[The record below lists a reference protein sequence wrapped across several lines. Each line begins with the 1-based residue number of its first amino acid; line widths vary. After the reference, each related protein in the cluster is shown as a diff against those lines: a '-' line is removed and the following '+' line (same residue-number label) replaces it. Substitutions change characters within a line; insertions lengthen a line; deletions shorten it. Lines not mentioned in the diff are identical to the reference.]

1 MTETNL
7 PTKQTTN
14 MRYMMIVKLTED
26 SEVRRNY
33 EAGKPPSPELM
44 EAVGKLCEKMTADAT
59 LLDTGGLLPFAKGAR
74 IRATNGKLSVTDG
87 PFIESKEV
95 IGGYAILRANSREE
109 AIQMGKDFLQIH
121 LDVLGAAYEA
131 EMEVREMSEAPEHS
145 PEHTVCTASNQS
157 A

>member
-1 MTETNL
+1 
-7 PTKQTTN
+7 

-44 EAVGKLCEKMTADAT
+44 EAVGKLCEKMTADAA
-59 LLDTGGLLPFAKGAR
+59 LLGTGGLLPLAKGAR
-74 IRATNGKLSVTDG
+74 IRAANGKLSVTDG

-109 AIQMGKDFLQIH
+109 AIKMGQDFMQIH
-121 LDVLGAAYEA
+121 IDILGSGYEA

-145 PEHTVCTASNQS
+145 PQHVQCQTVTD
-157 A
+157 

>member
-1 MTETNL
+1 
-7 PTKQTTN
+7 

-26 SEVRRNY
+26 SELRRNY

-44 EAVGKLCEKMTADAT
+44 AAVGKLCEKMTADAT
-59 LLDTGGLLPFAKGAR
+59 LLDTGGLLPHAKGAL
-74 IRATNGKLSVTDG
+74 IRAAKGKLSVTDG

-109 AIQMGKDFLQIH
+109 AIKMGQDFMQIH
-121 LDVLGAAYEA
+121 LDVLGSAYEA

-145 PEHTVCTASNQS
+145 PQHVQC
-157 A
+157 